1 MRAIYLRK
9 DKVQTIPYK
18 WHISSEIELRCVL
31 SNNSPYTWSLI
42 IHILVSVPFIWV
54 VCVIFGTSLFSL
66 YKWPYCVLE
75 IEILEDFR
83 IELTHS
89 SS

>member
-31 SNNSPYTWSLI
+31 SNKSSYTWSLI
-42 IHILVSVPFIWV
+42 IHILVSVPFIWD
-54 VCVIFGTSLFSL
+54 SLHHIWH
-66 YKWPYCVLE
+66 K
-75 IEILEDFR
+75 
-83 IELTHS
+83 S
-89 SS
+89 SFLV

>member
-42 IHILVSVPFIWV
+42 IHILVSVPFIWD
-54 VCVIFGTSLFSL
+54 SLRHIGHKSFFL
-66 YKWPYCVLE
+66 V
-75 IEILEDFR
+75 
-83 IELTHS
+83 
-89 SS
+89 